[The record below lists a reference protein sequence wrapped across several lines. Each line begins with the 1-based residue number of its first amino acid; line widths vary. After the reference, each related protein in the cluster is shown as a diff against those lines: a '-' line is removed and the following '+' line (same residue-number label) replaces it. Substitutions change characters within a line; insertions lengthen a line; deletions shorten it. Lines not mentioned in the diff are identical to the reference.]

1 MGKGAAA
8 MPSRAENVGDVA
20 LSKEK
25 AGSCAQSPSAQGL
38 LRLGRDFPCA
48 QNGAP
53 GKLWDFLP
61 TVDPQVVLLPRPHA
75 H

>member
-1 MGKGAAA
+1 
-8 MPSRAENVGDVA
+8 MPSRAENVGGVA
-20 LSKEK
+20 LSKEEK

-48 QNGAP
+48 PNGAP
-53 GKLWDFLP
+53 GKLRDFLP
-61 TVDPQVVLLPRPHA
+61 TVDPQVVLLQRPHA